1 MKVHVLCPAA
11 SVTGGPEAL
20 HQFVDAGQRLGFDM
34 GMVYLPEDHPDPLP
48 EVYRAYAPRIAR
60 HIVDAPDSVV
70 VVPETGTLQL
80 LEYQHARRAIWWLSV
95 EHFLLRADAMRQQA
109 RQGGYQGPNPMDFV
123 FDPRFGCLH
132 LAQSDYAREWVSQ
145 RGAGSMMLTDYVR
158 DEIVQRATGV
168 RGMAKEDIV
177 AYNPKKGLE
186 FTQRLMAAGA
196 GAPIRWVPIENMTPL
211 QVAELLGRAKVY
223 VDFGPHPG
231 RDRIPREA
239 ALCGA
244 VVITGTQGSAGNA
257 VDVPLP
263 PGYKFDERHPLG
275 VSATLGRI
283 AEVMADYT
291 GHAARFDGYR
301 RWIEN
306 QRTVF
311 FDEVFAAL
319 ATLEAEL
326 HAPPAAAAQLVT
338 PGVIRTEV
346 A

>member
-1 MKVHVLCPAA
+1 MRVHVLCPAA

-48 EVYRAYAPRIAR
+48 EVYRPYAPRIAR
-60 HIVDAPDSVV
+60 HVVDAPDSVV

-95 EHFLLRADAMRQQA
+95 EHFLLRADAMRQQGA
-109 RQGGYQGPNPMDFV
+109 RGGYAGPNPMDLV
-123 FDPRFGCLH
+123 FEPRFRCLH
-132 LAQSDYAREWVSQ
+132 LAQSEYARDWVAQ
-145 RGAGSMMLTDYVR
+145 RGADSLMLTDYVR
-158 DEIVQRATGV
+158 DELVQRAAGV
-168 RGMAKEDIV
+168 RGLVKEDIV

-186 FTQRLMAAGA
+186 FTQRLMAASA
-196 GAPIRWVPIENMTPL
+196 GWPTRWVPIQDMTPL

-244 VVITGTQGSAGNA
+244 VVITGTQGSAGNP

-263 PGYKFDERHPLG
+263 PGYKFDERHPLAI
-275 VSATLGRI
+275 SSTLQRI
-283 AEVMADYT
+283 AAVMADYA
-291 GHAARFDGYR
+291 GHAARFEPYR
-301 RWIEN
+301 QWILG
-306 QRTVF
+306 QRGVF
-311 FDEVFAAL
+311 FDEVFTAL
-319 ATLEAEL
+319 ATLEAEV
-326 HAPPAAAAQLVT
+326 HAAPAEAATLVNRNL
-338 PGVIRTEV
+338 IRTE
-346 A
+346 AA